1 MSYFIQVDIYYRK
14 RFIFI
19 IFSLVFFELS
29 SVGVALEPKKKSP
42 SICMMFGESNR
53 ACRKTRCM
61 PLSKP
66 GMVTSGWE
74 RRRAWLALTGIAL
87 RFTIKRT

>member
-29 SVGVALEPKKKSP
+29 SVGVALEPKKNLP
-42 SICMMFGESNR
+42 VY
-53 ACRKTRCM
+53 A
-61 PLSKP
+61 
-66 GMVTSGWE
+66 
-74 RRRAWLALTGIAL
+74 
-87 RFTIKRT
+87 